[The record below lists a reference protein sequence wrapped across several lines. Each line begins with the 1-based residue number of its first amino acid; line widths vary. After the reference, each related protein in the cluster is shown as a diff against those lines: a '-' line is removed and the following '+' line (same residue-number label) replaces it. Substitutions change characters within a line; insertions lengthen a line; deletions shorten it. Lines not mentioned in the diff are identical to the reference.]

1 MQKRLIASFCC
12 YTFFLDIFSI
22 KQLPKRISAMQ
33 SPFLNSVSEF
43 MFLKRYA
50 KKTVDTYLK
59 YIAQY
64 IRFNNHQHPNILGDV
79 EVEAFLT
86 HLVVSRKVAISTQ
99 TIALN
104 ALVFLYKEYFDMPL
118 SLEMNYVRSNR
129 QPKLPVVLTPT
140 EIAKFFEHL
149 PNLHHLQVSLLYG
162 SGLRLMEC
170 MRLRVKD
177 IDFEFKNVRVFNG
190 KGGKHRVVTLSENL
204 FTSLI
209 AQIKYVKS
217 ILEKDKLNAD
227 YAGVFLPHALREKYK
242 GAAYDLNWQYLFPA
256 SRLSVDPESKLI
268 RRHHLDERAVQKTV
282 KKTALIAQI
291 NKQVS
296 CHTLR
301 HSFATHL
308 LLNGSDIRTVQDQLG
323 HADLRTTQIY
333 VHILQRGG
341 NAVVSPLD
349 FMATQ
354 RTKSVM

>member
-1 MQKRLIASFCC
+1 
-12 YTFFLDIFSI
+12 
-22 KQLPKRISAMQ
+22 MQ

-86 HLVVSRKVAISTQ
+86 DLVVNRKVAISTQ

-129 QPKLPVVLTPT
+129 QPKLPVVLTPA
-140 EIAKFFEHL
+140 EVSKFFEHL

-177 IDFEFKNVRVFNG
+177 IDFEFKNIRVFNG
-190 KGGKHRVVTLSENL
+190 KGGKHRIVT
-204 FTSLI
+204 F
-209 AQIKYVKS
+209 
-217 ILEKDKLNAD
+217 
-227 YAGVFLPHALREKYK
+227 
-242 GAAYDLNWQYLFPA
+242 
-256 SRLSVDPESKLI
+256 
-268 RRHHLDERAVQKTV
+268 
-282 KKTALIAQI
+282 
-291 NKQVS
+291 
-296 CHTLR
+296 
-301 HSFATHL
+301 
-308 LLNGSDIRTVQDQLG
+308 
-323 HADLRTTQIY
+323 
-333 VHILQRGG
+333 
-341 NAVVSPLD
+341 
-349 FMATQ
+349 
-354 RTKSVM
+354 

>member
-1 MQKRLIASFCC
+1 
-12 YTFFLDIFSI
+12 
-22 KQLPKRISAMQ
+22 MQ

-50 KKTVDTYLK
+50 KKTIDTYLK
-59 YIAQY
+59 YIKQY
-64 IRFNNHQHPNILGDV
+64 IRFNNFEHPNILGDV

-86 HLVVSRKVAISTQ
+86 HIVINRKVAISTQ
-99 TIALN
+99 TVALN
-104 ALVFLYKEYFDMPL
+104 ALVFLYKEYFDAPL

-129 QPKLPVVLTPT
+129 QPKLPEVLTPA
-140 EIAKFFEHL
+140 EVARFFESL
-149 PNLHHLQVSLLYG
+149 PALHKLQISLLYG

-177 IDFEFKNVRVFNG
+177 IDFEFKNVRVWNG

-204 FTSLI
+204 VEALI
-209 AQIKYVKS
+209 AQIKYVKC
-217 ILEKDKLNAD
+217 ILQKDKLNAN
-227 YAGVFLPHALREKYK
+227 YAGVYLPYALRDKYK

-282 KKTALIAQI
+282 KKTAFLAQI

-349 FMATQ
+349 SIPSQ
-354 RTKSVM
+354 S